1 MEPRAALQRAQPPD
15 ALPASVRAAESEW
28 LARELLVP
36 AQRAKQALEPVARQ
50 RMPQEEPA

>member
-15 ALPASVRAAESEW
+15 ALPVSVRAAESEW

-36 AQRAKQALEPVARQ
+36 AQRVKQALEPVARQ
-50 RMPQEEPA
+50 RMPLEEPG